1 LYAVSTDLLGM
12 TPTRLRAGGSGI
24 AIRFA
29 VGETSLGAILLF
41 ERPNR
46 ASHAIL
52 TSLERQRLK
61 RLRCKPA
68 PLPVTVLYPHRQHLS
83 RRLQAFIEWAATLL
97 TVEMRL
103 TSPTA

>member
-1 LYAVSTDLLGM
+1 LGRYGLSDKI
-12 TPTRLRAGGSGI
+12 TFAG
-24 AIRFA
+24 R
-29 VGETSLGAILLF
+29 ILLF

-52 TSLERQRLK
+52 TSLERPRLK
-61 RLRCKPA
+61 HLRCKPA
-68 PLPVTVLYPHRQHLS
+68 ALPLTVLYPHRQHLP

>member
-1 LYAVSTDLLGM
+1 V
-12 TPTRLRAGGSGI
+12 
-24 AIRFA
+24 
-29 VGETSLGAILLF
+29 
-41 ERPNR
+41 
-46 ASHAIL
+46 SHAIL
-52 TSLERQRLK
+52 TGLERPRLK

-68 PLPVTVLYPHRQHLS
+68 PLPVTVLYPHRQHLP

>member
-1 LYAVSTDLLGM
+1 MIISA
-12 TPTRLRAGGSGI
+12 RICR
-24 AIRFA
+24 
-29 VGETSLGAILLF
+29 SLGAILLF

-46 ASHAIL
+46 VSHAIL
-52 TSLERQRLK
+52 TGLERPRLK

-68 PLPVTVLYPHRQHLS
+68 PLPVTVLYPHRQHLP